1 MRAMDE
7 SDAKLVTA
15 DWLAGEIDKPDLVV
29 VDGSWYLPTQNRNPH
44 GEFLAGHIPGAVF
57 FDHDVI
63 VEPAS
68 TLPHTLPSAADF
80 ALAAGKLGLAA
91 DKRIV
96 VYDGVGMF
104 TAPRVWWMLRLFG
117 ARDVAILDGGYPA
130 WIAGDHPTETGES
143 TRLGTIFDAAPDFDV
158 VVEAKDVAEALES
171 GSAQVVDARASA
183 RFRGLVAEPRA
194 GLRSGHMPGSLNLP
208 FTDLIDGAH
217 LKSDDEMR
225 QVLRDAGVDLDRPVI
240 TSCGSG
246 VTAAVLAFGLA
257 RLGKTDVKLYD
268 GSWSEWGGRADLPVE
283 RDAV

>member
-1 MRAMDE
+1 M
-7 SDAKLVTA
+7 
-15 DWLAGEIDKPDLVV
+15 

-57 FDHDVI
+57 FDHDAI
-63 VEPAS
+63 VDPAS

-80 ALAAGKLGLAA
+80 AQAAGKLGLAA

-96 VYDGVGMF
+96 VYDGVGLF
-104 TAPRVWWMLRLFG
+104 TAPRVWWMLRFFG
-117 ARDVAILDGGYPA
+117 AKDVAVLDGGYPA
-130 WIAGDHPTETGES
+130 WTAGDRPVETGES
-143 TRLGTIFDAAPDFDV
+143 NRLATIFTAAPDFDAV
-158 VVEAKDVAEALES
+158 VDAKDVAAALES

-183 RFRGLVAEPRA
+183 RYRGLVAEPRA

-208 FTDLIDGAH
+208 FTDLVDGAH

-225 QVLRDAGVDLDRPVI
+225 LVLQEAGVDLTRPVI

-268 GSWSEWGGRADLPVE
+268 GSWSEWGGRTDLPVE
-283 RDAV
+283 RDEI